1 MDIVAR
7 LRWSIS
13 ADTPARY
20 PEIVREA
27 ADTIE
32 RLRARI
38 AELEAIMIAKQD
50 TGRMSP

>member
-1 MDIVAR
+1 MDIVER
-7 LRWSIS
+7 LRWSVS

-38 AELEAIMIAKQD
+38 AELEAIMIAPQN
-50 TGRMSP
+50 TGR